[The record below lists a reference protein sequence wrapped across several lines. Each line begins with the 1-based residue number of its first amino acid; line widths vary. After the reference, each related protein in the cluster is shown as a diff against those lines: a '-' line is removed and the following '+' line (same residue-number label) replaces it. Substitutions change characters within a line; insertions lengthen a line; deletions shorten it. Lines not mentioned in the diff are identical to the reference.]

1 MASIPTW
8 NGYAEP
14 EVAATSIAAA
24 TPAGTLLTFSPGNNN
39 KTAVAKLTPVTHV
52 NDPVDAILVSE
63 IVDDATYKDQYAIYK
78 DIDFSAYTKIGEAV
92 QVLKGFKGL
101 TMCSLALAANSIL
114 GVNSISV
121 TAGGTGYTNESAV
134 TLSGGTGS
142 GFTGYIKAI
151 GGVIQE
157 IVVTNPGVY
166 TVKPTTVNVAGGGS
180 GATFSIANLSAN
192 PAPAGT
198 ELIIDASTG
207 KLKVRPTGDSTSP
220 TIAVCID
227 PLGATDTQTG
237 KIHMV

>member
-1 MASIPTW
+1 M
-8 NGYAEP
+8 
-14 EVAATSIAAA
+14 
-24 TPAGTLLTFSPGNNN
+24 
-39 KTAVAKLTPVTHV
+39 THV

-63 IVDDATYKDQYAIYK
+63 IVDDATWKDQYQIYK
-78 DIDFSAYTKIGEAV
+78 DIDFSAFTKIGETI

-101 TMCSLALAANSIL
+101 TMCSLPLAANSIQ
-114 GVNSISV
+114 GINDIAV
-121 TAGGTGYTNESAV
+121 TAGGTNYVNESAV

-151 GGVIQE
+151 GGVIQS

-180 GATFSIANLSAN
+180 GATFTIGNLSAN

-207 KLKVRPTGDSTSP
+207 KLKARPTGDSTSP
-220 TIAVCID
+220 TIAICLD
-227 PLGATDTQTG
+227 ALGAADTQTG
-237 KIHMV
+237 KVHMV